1 MKKKFIIY
9 ILFPL
14 LILAVGMS
22 ACTEDTILAD
32 AGKLPDETTMGSIGS
47 TLRSN
52 SSFSGK
58 AVIELTNDS
67 EDEIVVDEIFYQLS
81 RPATSDVKV
90 TVKLENEMSM
100 KLK

>member
-14 LILAVGMS
+14 LILAVGTT

-81 RPATSDVKV
+81 RPGDKRCEGNGQIGNRDEYGV
-90 TVKLENEMSM
+90 
-100 KLK
+100 

>member
-47 TLRSN
+47 
-52 SSFSGK
+52 
-58 AVIELTNDS
+58 
-67 EDEIVVDEIFYQLS
+67 Y
-81 RPATSDVKV
+81 
-90 TVKLENEMSM
+90 
-100 KLK
+100 

>member
-32 AGKLPDETTMGSIGS
+32 AGKLPDETTMGIRPSPE
-47 TLRSN
+47 
-52 SSFSGK
+52 K
-58 AVIELTNDS
+58 
-67 EDEIVVDEIFYQLS
+67 QL
-81 RPATSDVKV
+81 
-90 TVKLENEMSM
+90 LN
-100 KLK
+100 

>member
-32 AGKLPDETTMGSIGS
+32 AGKLPDETTMGTIGIGCVAIRPS
-47 TLRSN
+47 PE
-52 SSFSGK
+52 K
-58 AVIELTNDS
+58 
-67 EDEIVVDEIFYQLS
+67 QL
-81 RPATSDVKV
+81 
-90 TVKLENEMSM
+90 LN
-100 KLK
+100 